1 MTKRKAAHFLTSDK
15 WYWRMRRY
23 LAPGLRN
30 AMYLYFDKLDEAVK
44 PGVRWLDL
52 GCGRQVFPP
61 WIQNHLDTENH
72 IVARAGE
79 FVGVDPDAESLA
91 NNRLPM
97 VKHHGSADRVPEP
110 DASFDLITANMV
122 FEHIEE
128 PGRVLNEVSR
138 LLKPG
143 GTFLMH
149 TPNVFYPVTL
159 AAAAVPF
166 RLRQYITAWLER
178 RPVRTVYPTWYRVNR
193 CSTIRT
199 LASESGLDI
208 VELKRTEDSPETIG
222 LGPLVIF
229 ELSLIAL
236 TRTRLLNAMASN
248 LIVTFAKPAESASL
262 ALPVQTEQFPLHNK
276 APRQEAAA

>member
-1 MTKRKAAHFLTSDK
+1 MTNSKAARFLTSDM

-30 AMYLYFDKLDEAVK
+30 AMYMYFDKLDEAVK
-44 PGVRWLDL
+44 PGIRWLDI

-61 WIQNHLDTENH
+61 WIQNHLAIENR
-72 IVARAGE
+72 IVTRAGE

-91 NNRLPM
+91 NNKLPM
-97 VKHHGSADRVPEP
+97 VKHHGSADRIPEP
-110 DASFDLITANMV
+110 DSSFDLITANMV
-122 FEHIEE
+122 FEHIED
-128 PGRVLNEVSR
+128 PGRVLNEVNR

-149 TPNVFYPVTL
+149 TPNALYPVTL

-178 RPVRTVYPTWYRVNR
+178 RPVITVYPTWYRVNR
-193 CSTIRT
+193 CSTIRK
-199 LASESGLDI
+199 LASENGLDI

-222 LGPLVIF
+222 LGPLVVF

-236 TRTRLLNAMASN
+236 TRTRLLNAMTSN
-248 LIVTFAKPAESASL
+248 LIVTFAKPAEPGSL
-262 ALPVQTEQFPLHNK
+262 AMPMHAEESPMHRQ